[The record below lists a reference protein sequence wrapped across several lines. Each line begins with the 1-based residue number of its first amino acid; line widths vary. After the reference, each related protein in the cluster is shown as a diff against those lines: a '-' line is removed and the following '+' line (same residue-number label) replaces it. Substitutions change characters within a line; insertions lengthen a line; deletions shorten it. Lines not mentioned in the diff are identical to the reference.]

1 MSTPCAADETPMN
14 PLSSADEA
22 RLLAIAHE
30 SLRHGLEHDAAL
42 AVALTQE
49 SEALREP
56 GASFV
61 SLHRADATLRGCIG
75 SLEAV
80 RPIAQDVAENAF
92 AAAFRDPRFPPV
104 GSEELG
110 ALHLSISVLGPHVP
124 IEAESPEALAH
135 QLRPGHDGLV
145 LQQGPRRATFLP
157 AVWRSLADPLAFV
170 HALEQKAGITSWRT
184 PVEVWRY
191 ETTTIEGPRTA

>member
-1 MSTPCAADETPMN
+1 MTA
-14 PLSSADEA
+14 LSPADEA
-22 RLLAIAHE
+22 RLLAIAHD
-30 SLRHGLEHDAAL
+30 SLAHGLRHDRAL
-42 AVALTQE
+42 AIELAEE

-75 SLEAV
+75 TLEAL

-92 AAAFRDPRFPPV
+92 AAAFRDPRFAPV
-104 GSEELG
+104 AREELDE
-110 ALHLSISVLGPHVP
+110 LHLSISLLGPHEP
-124 IEAESPEALAH
+124 IPADSPEALAAT
-135 QLRPGHDGLV
+135 LRPGHDGLV
-145 LQQGPRRATFLP
+145 LQQGARRATFLP

-184 PVEVWRY
+184 PVEAWRY
-191 ETTTIEGPRTA
+191 ETFTIEGPRAAAG